1 MKREKLLELIK
12 SIKERPEIKK
22 EFLAVLIDVLDLRE
36 NSLHPL
42 VFVNGEARIGNNV
55 YIGLFSEV
63 NAKGAEVVIGDNCDI
78 ASFVSIN
85 AADSHKKCIGLSMAV
100 ERNPIILENN
110 VFVGSHSFI
119 GGGVRIGH
127 HSVVAA
133 GTVLINGGDIPP
145 YSLIIGNPARIK
157 RGYYLTS
164 DFREDDYEDPSQ

>member
-22 EFLAVLIDVLDLRE
+22 EFLALLIDVLDLRE

-63 NAKGAEVVIGDNCDI
+63 NAKGAEVVIGDSCDI

-85 AADSHKKCIGLSMAV
+85 VADSHKKCIGLSGSI

-164 DFREDDYEDPSQ
+164 GFREDDYEDSSQ